1 MGIMFSLGLAIA
13 HKYDYNVNGAKISTN
28 LQMREVFNL

>member
-13 HKYDYNVNGAKISTN
+13 HKYDYNVNGVKISTK

>member
-1 MGIMFSLGLAIA
+1 MGIMFTLGLAIA
-13 HKYDYNVNGAKISTN
+13 HKYDYNVNDAKILTN

>member
-1 MGIMFSLGLAIA
+1 MGIMFPLGLAIA
-13 HKYDYNVNGAKISTN
+13 HKYDYNVNGVKISTN